1 MSLTSSSSVPREV
14 NLVNKRALKE
24 FAVFARN
31 ELRNQVEN
39 RAKVFGVTA
48 EGFGQYFVGHDYVEL
63 NNQRYPITMRPVFDK
78 LLREYKQKGY
88 DQLIEEVAYTWFN
101 RIIAIRYMELHDY
114 LPNRIRVLSSET
126 PGKVDPD
133 ILTEYQNVD
142 LPINKDE
149 ITALLNSGKREEAYR
164 KLFIA
169 QCRQLH
175 ELMPFLFEQVDDY
188 TELLLPEHLLH
199 TESVIYK
206 LVHDEGLT
214 ESFQEVEVIGW
225 LYQYYMSQKK
235 EEVGGLKNRAISKE
249 HLPIVTQLYTPK
261 WIVQYMTQN
270 SLGKLYHQ
278 LNPETRLIEK
288 WEYYLKD
295 RDIERPK
302 PNELSLEKIKILDPA
317 CGSGHILVY
326 AFELLFDMY
335 EEAGYPLREIPF
347 LILKN
352 NLYGLDIDK
361 RAVQLASFALMMKA
375 QEKYQRFLKKAN
387 EIKLNVYEYI
397 DAEIIDEEALNY
409 LCWSEE
415 EKNEIKHL
423 INQFSNAKEYGS
435 LIQPLQIDYQTYM
448 QRIEHLQN
456 DVDDIVGKSYL
467 SILQEKLLP
476 ILKIA
481 KVISEKYEVVITNPP
496 YHNKYTPA
504 LKKFLETM
512 YPDYKADLY
521 SAFIYR
527 CTQMTVKNGYAALM
541 TPFTWM
547 FISTHEKLRRY
558 IIDNQSIS
566 SLVQL
571 EYSAF
576 KDATVPI
583 CTFVIQNQD
592 QTPVGEYIRL
602 SDFRGE
608 EIQPIKVQ
616 EAVKNPSVSYR
627 YQANS
632 KWFKEIPGSP
642 IAYWVTDHV
651 RNIFNKHPMLKE
663 YAEPKVGL
671 QTGDNAKFLR
681 FWHEVSLSKIGFG
694 LKSRKEAQES
704 KKRWFPYNKGGEY
717 RKWYGNQEYIVNWEN
732 DGYVIRNLYDQ
743 NGKLR
748 SRPQNTEYYF
758 KECITWSKITS
769 SKISFRYIPNGFIF
783 DVAGC
788 SVFGLNQNSY
798 YVLGLLNS
806 QIINY
811 IIKVFSETL
820 NFEVG
825 TIKSIPIIFTKDQLT
840 KENINNLVKNNI
852 LISKQDWDS
861 FETSW
866 DFKRHP
872 FLTYKGNSKTLA
884 EAYANWVEHTEKQFR
899 QLQANE
905 EELNR
910 IFIEMYGLQDEL
922 TPEVPDEEVTVRRAD
937 RERDAKSFLSYFIG
951 CVMGRYSLD
960 VEGLVYAG
968 GTWDESK
975 YITFKPD
982 KDGIIPLTDAAYFE
996 DDIITRLQEYL
1007 AVTFGKETVQ
1017 ENMQWLAESL
1027 GMKQNETAMGRLRR
1041 YFFDDFYQDHFAVY
1055 KKRPIYW
1062 MVDSGK
1068 QKGFRA
1074 LIYLHRYS
1082 SEMLATLRFDYL
1094 QELQI
1099 KIDQEIKRLEQVL
1112 INPDLSKTEQ
1122 RRLKKQIETL
1132 KLRQEE
1138 MIEFDK
1144 TLAEVVN
1151 QRIELD
1157 LDDGVKINYN
1167 KLKPILAKVDL

>member
-31 ELRNQVEN
+31 ELRNQVQN
-39 RAKVFGVTA
+39 RAKVFGITA

-149 ITALLNSGKREEAYR
+149 ITVLLNSGKREEAFR

-188 TELLLPEHLLH
+188 TELLLPDHLLH

-206 LVHDEGLT
+206 LVHDEELT

-235 EEVGGLKNRAISKE
+235 EEVGGLKNKSISKE
-249 HLPIVTQLYTPK
+249 NLPIVTQLFTPK

-278 LNPETRLIEK
+278 LNPETRLVEK

-295 RDIERPK
+295 RDFERPK

-375 QEKYQRFLKKAN
+375 QEKYHRFLKNAS
-387 EIKLNVYEYI
+387 EVKLNVYEYI
-397 DAEIIDEEALNY
+397 DAEIIDEEVLNY

-415 EKNEIKHL
+415 EKKEIKQL
-423 INQFSNAKEYGS
+423 INQFTNAKECGS
-435 LIQPLQIDYQTYM
+435 LIQPLQINYQTYIN
-448 QRIEHLQN
+448 RIEQLNSNVN
-456 DVDDIVGKSYL
+456 DLVGKSYISML
-467 SILQEKLLP
+467 NEKLLP
-476 ILKIA
+476 ILEISKTL
-481 KVISEKYEVVITNPP
+481 SEKYEVVITNPP
-496 YHNKYTPA
+496 YHNKYTPS

-527 CTQMTVKNGYAALM
+527 CTQMTVKNGYATLM

-558 IIDNQSIS
+558 IIENQSIS

-602 SDFRGE
+602 SEFRGE
-608 EIQPIKVQ
+608 EMQPIKVR
-616 EAVKNPSVSYR
+616 EAVKNPTVPYR
-627 YQANS
+627 YQANG
-632 KWFKEIPGSP
+632 KWFKDIPYSP
-642 IAYWVTDHV
+642 IIYW
-651 RNIFNKHPMLKE
+651 FNHNKLSMFNMTLGD
-663 YAEPKVGL
+663 YYQAFAGIS
-671 QTGDNAKFLR
+671 TGDNNR
-681 FWHEVSLSKIGFG
+681 FIKLWHEVNFNSIDFTGKKIRE
-694 LKSRKEAQES
+694 KQYV
-704 KKRWFPYNKGGEY
+704 PHNKGGEF
-717 RKWYGNQEYIVNWEN
+717 RKWYGNQNYILKYNKHALEEMMRLPGFRY
-732 DGYVIRNLYDQ
+732 DG
-743 NGKLR
+743 K
-748 SRPQNTEYYF
+748 EHYF
-758 KECITWSKITS
+758 KYLISWGKITS
-769 SKISFRYIPNGFIF
+769 SEFSARFYENIFTFDSAAPSIPDNKPNYYLLGF
-783 DVAGC
+783 
-788 SVFGLNQNSY
+788 
-798 YVLGLLNS
+798 LNS
-806 QIINY
+806 KVTRYVMKSINP
-811 IIKVFSETL
+811 TL
-820 NFEVG
+820 NFPPG
-825 TIKSIPIIFTKDQLT
+825 YIKNLPFIKHDSEICIELVKD
-840 KENINNLVKNNI
+840 NIN
-852 LISKQDWDS
+852 ISKIDWDS

-866 DFKRHP
+866 SFKRHP
-872 FLTYKGNSKTLA
+872 FLTYKDNSKTLA
-884 EAYANWVEHTEKQFR
+884 EAYANWAEHTEKQFR

-910 IFIEMYGLQDEL
+910 IFIELYGLQDEL

-996 DDIITRLQEYL
+996 DDIITRLQEFL

-1027 GMKQNETAMGRLRR
+1027 GMKQNETAMERLRR

-1082 SEMLATLRFDYL
+1082 PEMLATLRFDYL

>member
-1 MSLTSSSSVPREV
+1 
-14 NLVNKRALKE
+14 
-24 FAVFARN
+24 
-31 ELRNQVEN
+31 
-39 RAKVFGVTA
+39 
-48 EGFGQYFVGHDYVEL
+48 
-63 NNQRYPITMRPVFDK
+63 MRPVFDK

-225 LYQYYMSQKK
+225 LYQFYISEKK
-235 EEVGGLKNRAISKE
+235 DEVFADLKKNKKISKE
-249 HLPIVTQLYTPK
+249 NIPAATQLFTPN
-261 WIVQYMTQN
+261 WIVRYMVDN
-270 SLGKLYHQ
+270 SLGQLWLERHPESKIREKMKYYIEPVEQEPEVKAQLEELIKQDIKL
-278 LNPETRLIEK
+278 EE
-288 WEYYLKD
+288 
-295 RDIERPK
+295 
-302 PNELSLEKIKILDPA
+302 IKILDPA

-326 AFELLFDMY
+326 AFDLLYEMY
-335 EEAGYPLREIPF
+335 EEQGYPAREIPK
-347 LILKN
+347 LILEN
-352 NLYGLDIDK
+352 NLFGIDIDD
-361 RAVQLASFALMMKA
+361 RAAQLAGFALMMKA
-375 QEKYQRFLKKAN
+375 RQVSRKVFRDIPTINIVSIQESNDLDEEGLIKLLCEDESKELQLKK
-387 EIKLNVYEYI
+387 LI
-397 DAEIIDEEALNY
+397 DAFKDAKNYGALLKLDPIDFEYFEQKIKEI
-409 LCWSEE
+409 
-415 EKNEIKHL
+415 EKNGVNNLFEVPVVEQL
-423 INQFSNAKEYGS
+423 
-435 LIQPLQIDYQTYM
+435 
-448 QRIEHLQN
+448 
-456 DVDDIVGKSYL
+456 GKVKAL
-467 SILQEKLLP
+467 LKQAKLL
-476 ILKIA
+476 IKRYHI
-481 KVISEKYEVVITNPP
+481 VVTNPP
-496 YHNKYTPA
+496 YMWKKGMNPQ
-504 LKKFLETM
+504 LKQFLSDN
-512 YPDYKADLY
+512 YPMGKNDLFA
-521 SAFIYR
+521 AFMLNNID
-527 CTQMTVKNGYAALM
+527 MVVENGFFA
-541 TPFTWM
+541 TINQQSWM
-547 FISTHEKLRRY
+547 FLKSYEDLRKQFLNFFTIFSMMHLGPHAFEDVSGEVVQST
-558 IIDNQSIS
+558 
-566 SLVQL
+566 
-571 EYSAF
+571 
-576 KDATVPI
+576 
-583 CTFVIQNQD
+583 CFVIRKKLISNYK
-592 QTPVGEYIRL
+592 GIYIRL
-602 SDFRGE
+602 VNYESSTNKKEAFLNRKESDLFI
-608 EIQPIKVQ
+608 EIQT
-616 EAVKNPSVSYR
+616 NFTS
-627 YQANS
+627 
-632 KWFKEIPGSP
+632 IPGTP
-642 IAYWVTDHV
+642 IAYWVTDQV
-651 RNIFNKHPMLKE
+651 RNIFKECTLLRE
-663 YAEPKVGL
+663 YAEPRQGL
-671 QTGDNAKFLR
+671 ATSDNDRFLR
-681 FWHEVSLSKIGFG
+681 LWHEVSLSKIGFG
-694 LKSRKEAQES
+694 FKSRKEAQES
-704 KKRWFPYNKGGEY
+704 KKKWFPYNKGGEY

-732 DGYVIRNLYDQ
+732 DGYEIRNLFDQ

-748 SRPQNTEYYF
+748 SRPQNTGYYF
-758 KECITWSKITS
+758 KEGITWSFVS
-769 SKISFRYIPNGFIF
+769 SSHFGVRYSPPGFIF
-783 DVAGC
+783 DVGGSSLFPKKDWIYYFTAFLC
-788 SVFGLNQNSY
+788 SKLSY
-798 YVLGLLNS
+798 KFLQY
-806 QIINY
+806 INP
-811 IIKVFSETL
+811 TL
-820 NFEVG
+820 NFQVG
-825 TIKSIPIIFTKDQLT
+825 NIGDLPIILDSNNKSRIEKLAL
-840 KENINNLVKNNI
+840 ENIE
-852 LISKQDWDS
+852 ISKNEWDS

-872 FLTYKGNSKTLA
+872 FITFKGNSKTLA
-884 EAYANWVEHTEKQFR
+884 ESYANWAEHTENQFR
-899 QLQANE
+899 QMQANE

-910 IFIEMYGLQDEL
+910 IFIELYGLQDEL

-982 KDGIIPLTDAAYFE
+982 KDGIIPLTDAVYFE
-996 DDIITRLQEYL
+996 DDIITRLQEFL
-1007 AVTFGKETVQ
+1007 AVTFGTETVQ

-1027 GMKQNETAMGRLRR
+1027 GMKQNETAMERLRR
-1041 YFFDDFYQDHFAVY
+1041 YFFDEFYLDHFTVY
-1055 KKRPIYW
+1055 QKRPIYW

-1068 QKGFRA
+1068 QNGFRA

-1082 SEMLATLRFDYL
+1082 PEMLATLRFDYL
-1094 QELQI
+1094 QELQT

-1144 TLAEVVN
+1144 TLADVVN

-1167 KLKPILAKVDL
+1167 KLKPILAKVNL